1 MKHTVFEIDN
11 LQFYWRLKNSPEE
24 KNIVPDFLSFTLAYD
39 DKLGLFFQKPSKKIL
54 NALNEIYKE
63 EYNIGNIQE
72 IFDWGTEYTQDF
84 VDFMNS
90 VLSRYDKEI
99 KKILEVGC
107 GAGMLLEIF
116 QNQGYRVIGI
126 DPSALTKIQGK
137 KRGVKVIVDYYPSEK
152 IKGKFDVV
160 YHSDVL
166 EHMSNPVKFLK
177 ENFDQLNEGGLVIL
191 TVPDSSESILSGDI
205 SMVYHQHMN
214 YFDKESLNSV
224 LEAAGFSDIYVVK
237 AKFGGS
243 LNAYAMKNK
252 KYTSKKIS
260 NSHESKLKNYIH
272 KNKLIV
278 KNIKK
283 YVKEVQKNKKRTI
296 GFYAPVRALP
306 YIALLRI
313 SGEFRFF
320 DDATKWHQKYLDGIP
335 VKVENI
341 EDLKRNPVTDIFIM
355 SPTFGKE
362 IEQKIKKYFRSGIT
376 VYKLIDFYK

>member
-137 KRGVKVIVDYYPSEK
+137 KR
-152 IKGKFDVV
+152 
-160 YHSDVL
+160 
-166 EHMSNPVKFLK
+166 
-177 ENFDQLNEGGLVIL
+177 
-191 TVPDSSESILSGDI
+191 
-205 SMVYHQHMN
+205 
-214 YFDKESLNSV
+214 
-224 LEAAGFSDIYVVK
+224 
-237 AKFGGS
+237 
-243 LNAYAMKNK
+243 
-252 KYTSKKIS
+252 
-260 NSHESKLKNYIH
+260 
-272 KNKLIV
+272 
-278 KNIKK
+278 
-283 YVKEVQKNKKRTI
+283 
-296 GFYAPVRALP
+296 
-306 YIALLRI
+306 
-313 SGEFRFF
+313 
-320 DDATKWHQKYLDGIP
+320 
-335 VKVENI
+335 
-341 EDLKRNPVTDIFIM
+341 
-355 SPTFGKE
+355 
-362 IEQKIKKYFRSGIT
+362 
-376 VYKLIDFYK
+376 